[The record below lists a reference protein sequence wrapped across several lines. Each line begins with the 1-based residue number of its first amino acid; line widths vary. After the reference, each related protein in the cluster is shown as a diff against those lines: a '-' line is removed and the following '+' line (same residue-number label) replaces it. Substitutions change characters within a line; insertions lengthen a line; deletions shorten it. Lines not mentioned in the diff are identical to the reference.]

1 METTKDIRKR
11 TNEKSFSLIAYPSTD
26 TLTEGKT
33 VLEWKEERPMFSQQG
48 RKDRTQLSIYGY
60 EKELVTITLP
70 GLK

>member
-1 METTKDIRKR
+1 MA
-11 TNEKSFSLIAYPSTD
+11 NPSTD

-33 VLEWKEERPMFSQQG
+33 VLEWKEERPVFSKQR

-60 EKELVTITLP
+60 EKVLVTITLP